1 MDKQNVVYPQKGMI
15 LNHNKN
21 GIIRHTNQLKM
32 NLNVLPKM
40 LHFYHRNNRK
50 ALKNLNVQTK
60 HINNSHF
67 IFMTEALEHD
77 YSIAILPFTNF
88 KEIMM
93 IHPDWRLIIR

>member
-1 MDKQNVVYPQKGMI
+1 
-15 LNHNKN
+15 
-21 GIIRHTNQLKM
+21 M

-40 LHFYHRNNRK
+40 LHFYRRNNRK